1 MGDAAEERRSEVEI
15 PMTEHIRPPLH
26 PVVPSDVDVVVPRA
40 ETPAELMAVTRS
52 GVHPRLRV
60 PRERPAPAR

>member
-1 MGDAAEERRSEVEI
+1 M
-15 PMTEHIRPPLH
+15 PEHIRPPLH